1 MKVCLLSFLFLLI
14 FGLVWIEIQKVI
26 NIEIKFGACAYL
38 FCFFFFF
45 FLFFGYFILFFIFT
59 GYADIDGIVALI
71 WELHAESNEYRKGNM
86 SKVIKKAILSDKAK
100 KKWTRNSGGGKVSWK
115 MFRLMSQ
122 QIPSMLYPMFNFSY
136 KLCVISLGIPWW
148 ESKKKYFS
156 QQRKMAKKEFDDYE
170 KQLFQEKQAQFGSN
184 LSAAVLQDTVKA
196 MLAGAPLPPD
206 ADASTIEDAKARVKK
221 IQRKAAKM
229 GVNAATTGKKKKAS
243 AMRQKEEDVDVDV
256 DSGDE

>member
-1 MKVCLLSFLFLLI
+1 VLTFF
-14 FGLVWIEIQKVI
+14 V
-26 NIEIKFGACAYL
+26 
-38 FCFFFFF
+38 FFFSL
-45 FLFFGYFILFFIFT
+45 LFFGYFILFFIFT

-86 SKVIKKAILSDKAK
+86 SKIIKKAILSDKAK

-115 MFRLMSQ
+115 MFRLMSI